1 MKDVRHMFIVKTCG
15 KKGNLRLFLERE
27 GNKKC
32 PLEHLLPCAVSV
44 YEDILEV
51 DCVTSSGLP

>member
-1 MKDVRHMFIVKTCG
+1 VA
-15 KKGNLRLFLERE
+15 KKANLRLFLERE

-44 YEDILEV
+44 YEDILDV
-51 DCVTSSGLP
+51 DWVTSSGLP